1 MKILI
6 IEGIANS
13 GKSSL
18 VEKLSELLSSKQV
31 AVFGEPST
39 HIPIMDNPDELHIEF
54 FKSLIAD
61 AVKTNADLIIFD
73 RFHYTQAFR
82 AKADINQYTEI

>member
-6 IEGIANS
+6 IEGIATS

-18 VEKLSELLSSKQV
+18 IEKLSELLSDKQL
-31 AVFGEPST
+31 AVFGEPNT
-39 HIPIMDNPDELHIEF
+39 HIPIMDNPEGLHIEF

-82 AKADINQYTEI
+82 AKIDIAKYRN